1 MDDLIQCGVARND
14 FQQWLELGH
23 APFTIYRGEEA
34 VTTLIRLQKASSVDY
49 LYQIAMGSDNSISWN
64 NGLTFC
70 GVYDMKRR
78 TLYLAKNALKP
89 FTEGRYPFISESGPS
104 MIKELCNKINQQVEA
119 AIANDRK
126 NLSIRGI
133 TGWSASKELRDYLE
147 YGAEQEALD
156 RFINGSAPDG
166 LFHSGFTMDELR
178 EPAFMAYLQN
188 PEDFIRKE
196 AERYI
201 HDSQEKFFVQ
211 FQKNDALLAEYQA
224 LERDTGSDIHR
235 MRDITAAVN
244 SCGGKTV
251 AVTIQKAGKELT
263 FKMDA
268 KGLWG
273 YHSSY
278 SSFHIAAP
286 DRREFERLFGRNAD
300 YSPEDVVR
308 ITYGRNTIYEAAPVQ
323 AEGPARDTG
332 GMRFE

>member
-70 GVYDMKRR
+70 GVYDAQSDA
-78 TLYLAKNALKP
+78 LYLAGDSMKLLTK
-89 FTEGRYPFISESGPS
+89 GPAPIAKERS
-104 MIKELCNKINQQVEA
+104 HSIKEVIAGKINQQVEA
-119 AIANDRK
+119 VIANDRK

-133 TGWSASKELRDYLE
+133 TGWSASKKLRDYLE
-147 YGAEQEALD
+147 HGAEREALD

-166 LFHSGFTMDELR
+166 LFHSGFTMDEL
-178 EPAFMAYLQN
+178 PKAAFMAYLQN
-188 PEDFIRKE
+188 PEDFIQKE

-201 HDSQEKFFVQ
+201 HDSQEEFFVQ

-235 MRDITAAVN
+235 MRAITAAVN

-300 YSPEDVVR
+300 YSPEDVIR

-323 AEGPARDTG
+323 AEGPTRNTG